1 MAKKSKP
8 KKSLKTPKP
17 RLGLAAEAIK
27 SPFTVLTV
35 TVNGGKLPFSIQVG
49 LFKDGK
55 KISVFS
61 FSSSFTHVF
70 DGLDKSS
77 TYDITVGGF
86 NPAGGNTVIELTQQ
100 QITLTSISSPSPST
114 ETGKSYRVD
123 FNFTVN

>member
-1 MAKKSKP
+1 MAKQNKP
-8 KKSLKTPKP
+8 AGSAVKKKAL
-17 RLGLAAEAIK
+17 LGLSPEGIK
-27 SPFTVLTV
+27 SPFTVLSV

-70 DGLDKSS
+70 DGLDQAS

-86 NPAGGNTVIELTQQ
+86 NPAGGNTVIELTQE
-100 QITLTSISSPSPST
+100 QITLTSISSPSPT
-114 ETGKSYRVD
+114 TQTGKSYRVD